1 MKNICVIDVW
11 QWLTL
16 HHPGMD
22 AVITSSQQRLKII
35 KLPVAETGEMGL
47 GEMPKQKVGFLHAG
61 IACLIDKAAQPVGSL
76 FVHDRPLDPVLLI
89 LTC

>member
-35 KLPVAETGEMGL
+35 KLPVAETGQMGL
-47 GEMPKQKVGFLHAG
+47 GEMPK
-61 IACLIDKAAQPVGSL
+61 
-76 FVHDRPLDPVLLI
+76 
-89 LTC
+89 